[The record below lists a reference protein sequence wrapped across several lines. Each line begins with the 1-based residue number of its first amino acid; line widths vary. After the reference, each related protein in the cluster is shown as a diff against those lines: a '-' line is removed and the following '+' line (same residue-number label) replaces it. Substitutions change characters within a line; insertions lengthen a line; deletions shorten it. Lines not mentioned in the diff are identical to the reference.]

1 MVSVLFDPLVTSI
14 DIRLG
19 PSASQVGSAE
29 DSKVSEM
36 LKAITVI
43 QQAMKE
49 PWAQKLM
56 GGLNGFFDDPDPKEV
71 KDAKAGLPSASV
83 PTRVPVPPAA
93 APSES
98 AKPAEV
104 PPKKDDVEVPPQK
117 VDPKPPSAEH
127 PPDQPITSSSHRA
140 AHARLTRKMA
150 GLSEAECPNMA
161 KLWAGSRKDWC

>member
-1 MVSVLFDPLVTSI
+1 MVSVFDPLATSI

-19 PSASQVGSAE
+19 PSASQVGSGE

-56 GGLNGFFDDPDPKEV
+56 GGLNIFTNDYPDSQEV
-71 KDAKAGLPSASV
+71 KDARDGLPSSAA
-83 PTRVPVPPAA
+83 PKAVPPAPVEPA
-93 APSES
+93 I

-104 PPKKDDVEVPPQK
+104 PP
-117 VDPKPPSAEH
+117 
-127 PPDQPITSSSHRA
+127 
-140 AHARLTRKMA
+140 
-150 GLSEAECPNMA
+150 
-161 KLWAGSRKDWC
+161 